1 MVSLIENSTL
11 VAQAMSMG
19 AIQIPEELHQLV
31 DCVETLKPV
40 NVMEIGAESGATFF
54 VWCQLASGLKISV
67 DWPGGPSGSGKYL
80 DTFELEERTNAM
92 LSWGES
98 ICVITGN
105 SRSQEV
111 RSRVQAILKNLKL
124 DFLFIDGDHSYE
136 GVKADYRNY
145 RESVKPGGYIAFH
158 DIKDTPYHRRLGCE
172 VGRLWKELTGEKRE
186 FCSDS
191 DWGGIGVVRN

>member
-19 AIQIPEELHQLV
+19 AIQIPEELQQLV
-31 DCVETLKPV
+31 DCVETQKPV

-80 DTFELEERTNAM
+80 DTYELEERTNTM

-145 RESVKPGGYIAFH
+145 RESVKPGGFIAFH

-172 VGRLWKELTGEKRE
+172 VGRLWKELSGEKRE